1 METEGDTGAQPAK
14 KISLTE
20 VVSDSRDKMRCMVM
34 GSGCQQRMKEELEG
48 ERESER
54 EHGGCDVIDCPE
66 PRDSEFR
73 PPPSSRAS
81 GHSVQPVGSEIFTIL
96 SC

>member
-1 METEGDTGAQPAK
+1 MDLGGQPAK

-48 ERESER
+48 ERESS
-54 EHGGCDVIDCPE
+54 GCDVIDCPE

-73 PPPSSRAS
+73 PLLLPLELVDTLYSLYDLRFS
-81 GHSVQPVGSEIFTIL
+81 QL
-96 SC
+96 SCYSL